1 MRDRRLFGRGG
12 PDGRTEDL
20 LITHAGR
27 VLVVDDD
34 PVNRAILVGSLEAQG
49 YASGVACDGREALR
63 AVKTGEYDVVLLD
76 LVMPVLDGF
85 EVLRTMK
92 EDGRLRSLPVII
104 VSALEEME
112 SIVRCIE
119 MGATDFLPKPFDPVL
134 LRARLKSSLAA
145 KRLHDVVAAH
155 VVEIEALA
163 EQLKVRN
170 RFIQETFGRYLSDA
184 VVAEIL
190 ESPDGLR
197 LGGEK
202 RKVTMLM
209 SDLRGFSAMA
219 ERLAPE
225 QVVRVINNYLG
236 TMAEVILA
244 HDGTIDEFIGDS
256 VLGFF
261 GAPVTRPDDA
271 RRAVAC
277 ALAMQKGMERVNR
290 RNLAEG
296 LAAVEMGIAVHTGD
310 VVVGNIGSEKRAKYG
325 AVGGHVNLTAR
336 IESYTCGGQIL
347 ISERTLDEAGAGVVT
362 GGSLSVRAKGFPEPI
377 RVHDLLGLEEN
388 SDLHLDRAAE
398 TLWPVDP
405 SLKIVFTVLE
415 GKRIGRDEEPAEI
428 VALSRC
434 GATLRSDATV
444 EALSDLKVRILGG
457 GGLLPGDLYA
467 KALPVPD
474 GPPGLTHLRFTSV
487 PAELETL
494 LQRLGS
500 GLDFPL

>member
-1 MRDRRLFGRGG
+1 MA
-12 PDGRTEDL
+12 
-20 LITHAGR
+20 HVGR

-49 YASGVACDGREALR
+49 YGSGVACNGREALR
-63 AVKTGEYDVVLLD
+63 ALRTGEYDVVLLD

-92 EDGRLRSLPVII
+92 EDGRLRSLPVIV

-112 SIVRCIE
+112 NVVRCIE
-119 MGATDFLPKPFDPVL
+119 MGATDYLPKPFDPVL

-145 KRLHDVVAAH
+145 KRLHDVVEAH

-236 TMAEVILA
+236 TMAEIILA

-261 GAPVTRPDDA
+261 GAPVTRADDA

-277 ALAMQKGMERVNR
+277 ALAMQKGMDRVNG
-290 RNLAEG
+290 RNRDEG
-296 LAAVEMGIAVHTGD
+296 LPAVEMGIAVHTGD

-336 IESYTCGGQIL
+336 IESYTCGGQVL
-347 ISERTLDEAGAGVVT
+347 ISEKTLAEAGEGVVT
-362 GGSLSVRAKGFPEPI
+362 GGSLSVRAKGFPEPV
-377 RVHDLLGLEEN
+377 RVHDLLGLEEAPC
-388 SDLHLDRAAE
+388 LHLDRRSE
-398 TLWPVDP
+398 TFWPVDP
-405 SLKIVFTVLE
+405 PLGAVFTVLE
-415 GKRIGRDEEPAEI
+415 GKRIGRDQEPAEI
-428 VALSRC
+428 VALSRS
-434 GATLRSDATV
+434 GAELRSEATI
-444 EALSDLKVRILGG
+444 EALSDLKLRILGD

-467 KALPVPD
+467 KVVPVPD
-474 GPPGLTHLRFTSV
+474 GLPGLTRLRFTSV
-487 PAELETL
+487 PVELENL
-494 LQRLGS
+494 IGRAGS
-500 GLDFPL
+500 GLDFLL

>member
-1 MRDRRLFGRGG
+1 M
-12 PDGRTEDL
+12 
-20 LITHAGR
+20 
-27 VLVVDDD
+27 
-34 PVNRAILVGSLEAQG
+34 NRAILVGSLEAQG
-49 YASGVACDGREALR
+49 YASGVASNGREALK
-63 AVKTGEYDVVLLD
+63 ALKTGEYDVVLLD

-92 EDGRLRSLPVII
+92 EDGRLRSLPVIV

-112 SIVRCIE
+112 NVVRCIE
-119 MGATDFLPKPFDPVL
+119 MGATDYLPKPFDPVL

-145 KRLHDVVAAH
+145 KRLNDIVAAH

-202 RKVTMLM
+202 RNVTMLM

-236 TMAEVILA
+236 TMAEIILA

-261 GAPVTRPDDA
+261 GAPVARADDA

-277 ALAMQKGMERVNR
+277 ALAMQKGMESVNR
-290 RNLAEG
+290 QNLDEG
-296 LAAVEMGIAVHTGD
+296 LPVVEMGIAVHTGD

-336 IESYTCGGQIL
+336 IESYTCGGQVL
-347 ISERTLDEAGAGVVT
+347 ISERTLTDAGEGVVT
-362 GGSLSVRAKGFPEPI
+362 GGSLSVRAKGFPEPV
-377 RVHDLLGLEEN
+377 RVHDLLGLEEAPC
-388 SDLHLDRAAE
+388 LHLDRRTE

-405 SLKIVFTVLE
+405 PLRTVFTVLE
-415 GKRIGRDEEPAEI
+415 GKRVGRDEEPAEI
-428 VALSRC
+428 VALSRS
-434 GATLRSDATV
+434 GAALRSDATI
-444 EALSDLKVRILGG
+444 EALSDLKLRIVGK

-467 KALPVPD
+467 KAVPVPD
-474 GPPGLTHLRFTSV
+474 GPAGLTRLRFTSV
-487 PAELETL
+487 PVELETL
-494 LQRLGS
+494 IRRAGS
-500 GLDFPL
+500 GLDFLL

>member
-1 MRDRRLFGRGG
+1 M
-12 PDGRTEDL
+12 
-20 LITHAGR
+20 
-27 VLVVDDD
+27 
-34 PVNRAILVGSLEAQG
+34 NRAILVGSLEAQG
-49 YASGVACDGREALR
+49 YASGVACNGRDALR
-63 AVKTGEYDVVLLD
+63 VLRTGEFDVVLLD
-76 LVMPVLDGF
+76 LVMPVMDGF

-92 EDGRLRSLPVII
+92 EDGRLRSLPVIV

-112 SIVRCIE
+112 NVVRCIE
-119 MGATDFLPKPFDPVL
+119 MGAADYLPKPFDPVL

-155 VVEIEALA
+155 VAEIEALA

-244 HDGTIDEFIGDS
+244 YDGTIDEFIGDS

-261 GAPVTRPDDA
+261 GAPVARADDA

-290 RNLAEG
+290 QNLDEG
-296 LAAVEMGIAVHTGD
+296 LPAVEMGIAVHTGE

-347 ISERTLDEAGAGVVT
+347 ISARTLGEAGEGVFT

-377 RVHDLLGLEEN
+377 RVHDLLGLDESPGIRLE
-388 SDLHLDRAAE
+388 RRTE
-398 TLWPVDP
+398 MLWPVEP
-405 SLKIVFTVLE
+405 PLKAVFTVLE
-415 GKRIGRDEEPAEI
+415 GKRVGRDEEPAEI
-428 VALSRC
+428 VALSTS
-434 GATLRSDATV
+434 GATLRSEATV
-444 EALSDLKVRILGG
+444 EALSDLKLRIVGDAG
-457 GGLLPGDLYA
+457 FLPGDLYA
-467 KALPVPD
+467 KAIPVPD
-474 GPPGLTHLRFTSV
+474 GSAGLTRLRFTSV
-487 PAELETL
+487 PVELETL
-494 LQRLGS
+494 LRRSGS
-500 GLDFPL
+500 GLDFLL

>member
-1 MRDRRLFGRGG
+1 M
-12 PDGRTEDL
+12 
-20 LITHAGR
+20 

-49 YASGVACDGREALR
+49 YASGTACNGRDALR
-63 AVKTGEYDVVLLD
+63 ALKTGAYDVVLLD

-92 EDGRLRSLPVII
+92 EDGRLRSLPVIV

-112 SIVRCIE
+112 NVVRCIE
-119 MGATDFLPKPFDPVL
+119 MGATDYLPKPFDPVL

-145 KRLHDVVAAH
+145 KRLNDVVAAH

-163 EQLKVRN
+163 EQLKLRN

-261 GAPVTRPDDA
+261 GAPVARADDA

-290 RNLAEG
+290 RNLDEG
-296 LAAVEMGIAVHTGD
+296 LPAVEMGIAVHTGD

-336 IESYTCGGQIL
+336 IESYTCGGQVL
-347 ISERTLDEAGAGVVT
+347 ISEKTLVEAGEGVVT
-362 GGSLSVRAKGFPEPI
+362 GGSLSVRAKGFPEPV
-377 RVHDLLGLEEN
+377 RVHDLLGLEETP
-388 SDLHLDRAAE
+388 SLHLERRTE
-398 TLWPVDP
+398 TLWPLDP
-405 SLKIVFTVLE
+405 PLRTVFTVLE
-415 GKRIGRDEEPAEI
+415 GKRVGRDEEPAEI
-428 VALSRC
+428 VALSRS
-434 GATLRSDATV
+434 GAALRSDATI
-444 EALSDLKVRILGG
+444 EALSDLKLRIVGAA
-457 GGLLPGDLYA
+457 GLLPGDLYA
-467 KALPVPD
+467 KAVPVPD
-474 GPPGLTHLRFTSV
+474 GPAGLTHLRFTSV
-487 PAELETL
+487 PVELEPL
-494 LQRLGS
+494 IRRAGS
-500 GLDFPL
+500 GLDFLL

>member
-1 MRDRRLFGRGG
+1 VTAHGG
-12 PDGRTEDL
+12 T
-20 LITHAGR
+20 

-49 YASGVACDGREALR
+49 YASGTACNGREALR
-63 AVKTGEYDVVLLD
+63 ALKTGAYDVVLLD
-76 LVMPVLDGF
+76 LVMPVMDGF

-92 EDGRLRSLPVII
+92 EDGRLRSLPVIV

-112 SIVRCIE
+112 NVVRCIE
-119 MGATDFLPKPFDPVL
+119 MGAADYLPKPFDPVL

-145 KRLHDVVAAH
+145 KRLNDVVAAH

-261 GAPVTRPDDA
+261 GAPVARADDA

-290 RNLAEG
+290 QNLDEG
-296 LAAVEMGIAVHTGD
+296 LPAVEMGIAVHTGD
-310 VVVGNIGSEKRAKYG
+310 VVVNIGSEKRAKYG

-347 ISERTLDEAGAGVVT
+347 ISERTLGEAGEGVIT
-362 GGSLSVRAKGFPEPI
+362 GGSLSVRAKGFPEPV
-377 RVHDLLGLEEN
+377 RVHDLLGLEEAPC
-388 SDLHLDRAAE
+388 LHLERRAE
-398 TLWPVDP
+398 ELRPVDP
-405 SLKIVFTVLE
+405 PLKAVFTVLE
-415 GKRIGRDEEPAEI
+415 GKRVGRDEEPAEI
-428 VALSRC
+428 V
-434 GATLRSDATV
+434 
-444 EALSDLKVRILGG
+444 EALSDLKLRILGN
-457 GGLLPGDLYA
+457 GGLLSGDLYA
-467 KALPVPD
+467 KAVPVPD
-474 GPPGLTHLRFTSV
+474 GPAGLTRLRFTSV
-487 PAELETL
+487 PVELEAL
-494 LQRLGS
+494 IRRAGS
-500 GLDFPL
+500 GLDFLL

>member
-1 MRDRRLFGRGG
+1 MTAHGG
-12 PDGRTEDL
+12 T
-20 LITHAGR
+20 

-49 YASGVACDGREALR
+49 YAAGVASDGREALR
-63 AVKTGEYDVVLLD
+63 ELRLGGYDVVLLD
-76 LVMPVLDGF
+76 LVMPVMDGF

-92 EDGRLRSLPVII
+92 EDERLRSLPVIV

-112 SIVRCIE
+112 SVVRCIE
-119 MGATDFLPKPFDPVL
+119 MGAADFLAKPFDPVL

-145 KRLHDVVAAH
+145 KRLDDVLLAH
-155 VVEIEALA
+155 VAEIEGLA

-202 RKVTMLM
+202 RTVTMLM

-236 TMAEVILA
+236 TMADVILE

-261 GAPVTRPDDA
+261 GAPVARADDP
-271 RRAVAC
+271 RRAVSC

-290 RNLAEG
+290 RNREEG
-296 LAAVEMGIAVHTGD
+296 LPAVEMGIAVHTGE

-325 AVGGHVNLTAR
+325 AVGSHVNLTAR
-336 IESYTCGGQIL
+336 IEGYTCGGQVL
-347 ISERTLDEAGAGVVT
+347 ISERTLREAGVGLVT
-362 GGSLSVRAKGFPEPI
+362 GGSLSVRAKGFPEPV
-377 RVHDLLGLEEN
+377 RVHDLLGLEEAPH
-388 SDLHLDRAAE
+388 LHLGRRGE

-405 SLKIVFTVLE
+405 PLGVVFTVLE
-415 GKRIGRDEEPAEI
+415 GKRVGRDEEPAEI
-428 VALSRC
+428 VALSAH
-434 GATLRSDATV
+434 GAVLRTTMTI
-444 EALSDLKVRILGG
+444 EALSNLKLRVASPE
-457 GGLLPGDLYA
+457 GLLPGDLYA
-467 KALPVPD
+467 KVLLPAEGAAGV
-474 GPPGLTHLRFTSV
+474 TRLRFTSV
-487 PAELETL
+487 PAELEPL
-494 LQRLGS
+494 FSRLGS
-500 GLDFPL
+500 GLDFLL

>member
-1 MRDRRLFGRGG
+1 M
-12 PDGRTEDL
+12 TV
-20 LITHAGR
+20 HAGR

-34 PVNRAILVGSLEAQG
+34 PVNRAILVGSLESQG
-49 YASGVACDGREALR
+49 YSAAVASDGREALR
-63 AVKTGEYDVVLLD
+63 KLREGGWDVVLLD
-76 LVMPVLDGF
+76 LVMPVMDGF

-92 EDGRLRSLPVII
+92 EDERLRSLPVIV

-112 SIVRCIE
+112 SVVRCIE
-119 MGATDFLPKPFDPVL
+119 MGAADYLPKPFDPVL

-145 KRLHDVVAAH
+145 KRLNDVVAAH
-155 VVEIEALA
+155 LAEIEELA

-170 RFIQETFGRYLSDA
+170 RFIQETFGRYISDA
-184 VVAEIL
+184 VVSEIL

-202 RKVTMLM
+202 RTVTMLM

-236 TMAEVILA
+236 TMADVILA

-261 GAPVTRPDDA
+261 GAPVARPDDA

-290 RNLAEG
+290 RNADEG
-296 LAAVEMGIAVHTGD
+296 LPSVEMGIAVHTGD

-325 AVGGHVNLTAR
+325 AVGSHVNLTAR
-336 IESYTCGGQIL
+336 IESYTCGGQVL
-347 ISERTLDEAGAGVVT
+347 ISERTLREAGSDVVT

-377 RVHDLLGLEEN
+377 RVHDLLGLEE
-388 SDLHLDRAAE
+388 SPHLHLERRAE

-405 SLKIVFTVLE
+405 PLRAVFTVLE
-415 GKRIGRDEEPAEI
+415 GKRVGRDEEPAEI
-428 VALSRC
+428 VALSRG
-434 GATLRSDATV
+434 GAALRSGASV
-444 EALSDLKVRILGG
+444 EALSDLKLRIVGRS
-457 GGLLPGDLYA
+457 GLLPGDLYA
-467 KALPVPD
+467 KAVPVPD
-474 GPPGLTHLRFTSV
+474 GPAGLTRVRFTSV
-487 PAELETL
+487 PAELEPLIT
-494 LQRLGS
+494 RLGS
-500 GLDFPL
+500 GLDFLL

>member
-1 MRDRRLFGRGG
+1 M
-12 PDGRTEDL
+12 TA
-20 LITHAGR
+20 HAGR

-49 YASGVACDGREALR
+49 YAAGVASNGREALR
-63 AVKTGEYDVVLLD
+63 TLRNGGYDVVLLD
-76 LVMPVLDGF
+76 LVMPVMDGF

-92 EDGRLRSLPVII
+92 EDEGLRSLPVIV

-112 SIVRCIE
+112 SVVACIE
-119 MGATDFLPKPFDPVL
+119 MGAADYLAKPFDPVL

-145 KRLHDVVAAH
+145 KRLDDLTKAH
-155 VVEIEALA
+155 VAEVEELA

-202 RKVTMLM
+202 REVTMLM
-209 SDLRGFSAMA
+209 SDLRGFSAMS

-236 TMAEVILA
+236 TMADVVLA

-261 GAPVTRPDDA
+261 GAPVARADDA

-277 ALAMQKGMERVNR
+277 ALAMQKGMDCVNR
-290 RNLAEG
+290 RNRDEG
-296 LAAVEMGIAVHTGD
+296 LPTVEMGIAVHTGE

-325 AVGGHVNLTAR
+325 AVGSHVNLTAR
-336 IESYTCGGQIL
+336 IESYTCGGQVL
-347 ISERTLDEAGAGVVT
+347 ISERTLRAAGEGLVT
-362 GGSLSVRAKGFPEPI
+362 GGSISVRAKGFPEPV
-377 RVHDLLGLEEN
+377 RVHDLLGLEGAPE
-388 SDLHLDRAAE
+388 LHLGRRGE
-398 TLWPVDP
+398 TLRPVDP
-405 SLKIVFTVLE
+405 PLGVVFTVLE
-415 GKRIGRDEEPAEI
+415 GKRLGRDEEPAEI
-428 VALSRC
+428 VALSAH
-434 GATLRSDATV
+434 GAALRSEASV
-444 EALSDLKVRILGG
+444 EPLSNLKLRVVGP

-467 KALPVPD
+467 KALLSSD
-474 GPPGLTHLRFTSV
+474 GPSAVTRLRFTSV
-487 PAELETL
+487 PAELEPL
-494 LQRLGS
+494 LSRLGS
-500 GLDFPL
+500 GLDFLL

>member
-1 MRDRRLFGRGG
+1 MTL
-12 PDGRTEDL
+12 
-20 LITHAGR
+20 HAGR

-34 PVNRAILVGSLEAQG
+34 PVNRAILVGSLESQG
-49 YASGVACDGREALR
+49 YSAAVASDGREALR
-63 AVKTGEYDVVLLD
+63 KLREGGWDVVLLD
-76 LVMPVLDGF
+76 LVMPVMDGF

-92 EDGRLRSLPVII
+92 EDERLRSLPVIV

-112 SIVRCIE
+112 SVVRCIE
-119 MGATDFLPKPFDPVL
+119 MGAADYLPKPFDPVL

-145 KRLHDVVAAH
+145 KRLNDVVAAH
-155 VVEIEALA
+155 LAEIEELA

-202 RKVTMLM
+202 RTVTMLM

-236 TMAEVILA
+236 TMADVILA

-261 GAPVTRPDDA
+261 GAPVARPDDA

-290 RNLAEG
+290 RNADEG
-296 LAAVEMGIAVHTGD
+296 LPSVEMGIAVHTGD

-325 AVGGHVNLTAR
+325 AVGSHVNLTAR
-336 IESYTCGGQIL
+336 IETYTCGGQVL
-347 ISERTLDEAGAGVVT
+347 ISERTLREAGKDVVT

-377 RVHDLLGLEEN
+377 RVHDLLGLEE
-388 SDLHLDRAAE
+388 SPHLHLERRAE

-405 SLKIVFTVLE
+405 PLRAVFTVLE
-415 GKRIGRDEEPAEI
+415 GKRVGRDEEPAEI
-428 VALSRC
+428 VALSMG
-434 GATLRSDATV
+434 GAALRSGASV
-444 EALSDLKVRILGG
+444 EALSDLKLRIVGSS
-457 GGLLPGDLYA
+457 GLLPGDLYA
-467 KALPVPD
+467 KSVAVPD
-474 GPPGLTHLRFTSV
+474 GPAGLTRVRFTSV
-487 PAELETL
+487 PAELEPL
-494 LQRLGS
+494 IQRLGS
-500 GLDFPL
+500 GLDFLL

>member
-1 MRDRRLFGRGG
+1 VTG
-12 PDGRTEDL
+12 
-20 LITHAGR
+20 HAGR

-49 YASGVACDGREALR
+49 YSAGIAADGREALR
-63 AVKTGEYDVVLLD
+63 KLRDGGYDVVLLD
-76 LVMPVLDGF
+76 LVMPVMDGF

-92 EDGRLRSLPVII
+92 EDERLRSLPVIV

-112 SIVRCIE
+112 SVVSCIE
-119 MGATDFLPKPFDPVL
+119 MGAADYLPKPFDPVL
-134 LRARLKSSLAA
+134 LRARLKSSLAE
-145 KRLHDVVAAH
+145 KRLHDVVQAH
-155 VVEIEALA
+155 LSEIEELA
-163 EQLKVRN
+163 EQLKLRN

-184 VVAEIL
+184 VVAGIL

-236 TMAEVILA
+236 TMADVILA

-261 GAPVTRPDDA
+261 GAPVAHANDA
-271 RRAVAC
+271 RLALAC

-290 RNLAEG
+290 RNRDEG
-296 LAAVEMGIAVHTGD
+296 LPDVEMGIAVHTGD

-325 AVGGHVNLTAR
+325 AVGSHVNLTAR
-336 IESYTCGGQIL
+336 IESYTCGGQVL
-347 ISERTLDEAGAGVVT
+347 ISERTLREAGAGVVT
-362 GGSLSVRAKGFPEPI
+362 GGSLSVRAKGFPEPV
-377 RVHDLLGLEEN
+377 RVHDLLGIEEAP
-388 SDLHLDRAAE
+388 DLHLEHRTEA
-398 TLWPVDP
+398 LRPLDP
-405 SLKIVFTVLE
+405 PLKAVFTVLE
-415 GKRIGRDEEPAEI
+415 GKRVGRDEEPAEI
-428 VALSRC
+428 VALSPR
-434 GATLRSDATV
+434 GAQLRAEATV
-444 EALSDLKVRILGG
+444 EALSDLKLRIVGA

-467 KALPVPD
+467 KAVPVPGD
-474 GPPGLTHLRFTSV
+474 PAGLTHLRFTSV
-487 PAELETL
+487 PAELEPL
-494 LQRLGS
+494 FARLGRPAGVRS
-500 GLDFPL
+500 

>member
-1 MRDRRLFGRGG
+1 MTAHGG
-12 PDGRTEDL
+12 T
-20 LITHAGR
+20 

-49 YASGVACDGREALR
+49 YAAGVASDGREALR
-63 AVKTGEYDVVLLD
+63 ELRLGGYDVVLLD
-76 LVMPVLDGF
+76 LVMPVMDGF

-92 EDGRLRSLPVII
+92 EDERLRSLPVIV

-112 SIVRCIE
+112 SVVRCIE
-119 MGATDFLPKPFDPVL
+119 MGAADFLAKPFDPVL

-145 KRLHDVVAAH
+145 KRLDDVLLAH
-155 VVEIEALA
+155 VAEIEGLA

-202 RKVTMLM
+202 RTVTMLM

-236 TMAEVILA
+236 TMADVILE

-261 GAPVTRPDDA
+261 GAPVARADDP
-271 RRAVAC
+271 RRAVSC

-290 RNLAEG
+290 RNREEG
-296 LAAVEMGIAVHTGD
+296 LPAVEMGIAVHTGE

-325 AVGGHVNLTAR
+325 AVGSHVNLTAR
-336 IESYTCGGQIL
+336 IEGYTCGGQVL
-347 ISERTLDEAGAGVVT
+347 ISERTLREAGVGLVT
-362 GGSLSVRAKGFPEPI
+362 GGSLSVRAKGFPEPV
-377 RVHDLLGLEEN
+377 RVHDLLGLEEAPH
-388 SDLHLDRAAE
+388 LHLGRRGE

-405 SLKIVFTVLE
+405 PLGVVFTVLE
-415 GKRIGRDEEPAEI
+415 GKRVGRDEEPAEI
-428 VALSRC
+428 VALSAH
-434 GATLRSDATV
+434 GAVLRTTMTI
-444 EALSDLKVRILGG
+444 EALSNLKLRVASPE
-457 GGLLPGDLYA
+457 GLLPGDLYA
-467 KALPVPD
+467 KVL
-474 GPPGLTHLRFTSV
+474 L
-487 PAELETL
+487 PAEGAAGVT
-494 LQRLGS
+494 RHR
-500 GLDFPL
+500 F

>member
-1 MRDRRLFGRGG
+1 MTL
-12 PDGRTEDL
+12 
-20 LITHAGR
+20 HAGR

-34 PVNRAILVGSLEAQG
+34 PVNRTILVGSLESQG
-49 YASGVACDGREALR
+49 YSAAVASDGREALR
-63 AVKTGEYDVVLLD
+63 KLREGGWDVVLLD
-76 LVMPVLDGF
+76 LVMPVMDGF

-92 EDGRLRSLPVII
+92 EDERLRSLPVIV

-112 SIVRCIE
+112 SVVRCIE
-119 MGATDFLPKPFDPVL
+119 MGAADYLPKPFDPVL

-145 KRLHDVVAAH
+145 KRLNDVVAAH
-155 VVEIEALA
+155 LAEIEELA

-202 RKVTMLM
+202 RTVTMLM

-236 TMAEVILA
+236 TMADVILA

-261 GAPVTRPDDA
+261 GAPVARPDDA

-290 RNLAEG
+290 RNADEG
-296 LAAVEMGIAVHTGD
+296 LPSVEMGIAVHTGD

-325 AVGGHVNLTAR
+325 AVGSHVNLTAR
-336 IESYTCGGQIL
+336 IETYTCGGQVL
-347 ISERTLDEAGAGVVT
+347 ISERTLREAGKDVVT

-377 RVHDLLGLEEN
+377 RVHDLLGLEE
-388 SDLHLDRAAE
+388 SPHLHLERRAE

-405 SLKIVFTVLE
+405 PLRAVFTVLE
-415 GKRIGRDEEPAEI
+415 GKRVGRDEAPAEI
-428 VALSRC
+428 VALSPRSAALR
-434 GATLRSDATV
+434 GASAV
-444 EALSDLKVRILGG
+444 EPLSDLKLRVVGPR
-457 GGLLPGDLYA
+457 GLLPGDLYA
-467 KALPVPD
+467 KAMPVHE
-474 GPPGLTHLRFTSV
+474 GASGLLRVRFTSV
-487 PAELETL
+487 PSELEPL
-494 LQRLGS
+494 LSRLGS
-500 GLDFPL
+500 GLDFLL

>member
-1 MRDRRLFGRGG
+1 VTAHG
-12 PDGRTEDL
+12 
-20 LITHAGR
+20 GR

-49 YASGVACDGREALR
+49 YAAGVATDGREALR
-63 AVKTGEYDVVLLD
+63 ELRRGGYDVVLLD
-76 LVMPVLDGF
+76 LVMPVMDGF

-92 EDGRLRSLPVII
+92 EDERLRSLPVIV

-112 SIVRCIE
+112 SVVACIE
-119 MGATDFLPKPFDPVL
+119 MGAADYLAKPFDPVL

-145 KRLHDVVAAH
+145 KRLDDLTKAH
-155 VVEIEALA
+155 VAEIEELA

-170 RFIQETFGRYLSDA
+170 RFIQETFGRYLSGA

-202 RKVTMLM
+202 RTVTMLM

-236 TMAEVILA
+236 TMADIVLE

-261 GAPVTRPDDA
+261 GAPVARADDA

-277 ALAMQKGMERVNR
+277 ALAMQKGMDRVNC
-290 RNLAEG
+290 RNRDEG
-296 LAAVEMGIAVHTGD
+296 LPSVEMGIAVHTGE

-325 AVGGHVNLTAR
+325 AVGSHVNLTAR
-336 IESYTCGGQIL
+336 IESYTCGGQVL
-347 ISERTLDEAGAGVVT
+347 ISERTLRAAGEGLVT
-362 GGSLSVRAKGFPEPI
+362 GGSLSVRAKGFPEPV
-377 RVHDLLGLEEN
+377 RVHDLLGLEGAP
-388 SDLHLDRAAE
+388 DLHLERRGE

-405 SLKIVFTVLE
+405 PLRVVFTVLE
-415 GKRIGRDEEPAEI
+415 GKRLGRDEEPAEI
-428 VALSRC
+428 VALSAH
-434 GATLRSDATV
+434 GAALRSEAAV
-444 EALSDLKVRILGG
+444 EALSNLKLRVVGP

-467 KALPVPD
+467 KALLSSD
-474 GPPGLTHLRFTSV
+474 GSSGVTRLRFTSV
-487 PAELETL
+487 PAELEPL
-494 LQRLGS
+494 LSRVGS
-500 GLDFPL
+500 GLDFLL